1 MADVFIP
8 QDLDQ
13 PALKLDIDRV
23 RAGELGLSQR
33 EVVANVIT
41 ALTSNQMIAPSLW
54 IDPRNG
60 NPLLSWPCSIPRSR
74 FRTCSICARFR
85 CADRHPSSRRGST
98 WSATSS
104 GSKAPTEVDHYQ
116 IRRAIDVFVRPLGE
130 DLSAHR
136 ERRSTA

>member
-1 MADVFIP
+1 MGLPPPIDMQIAGSESRPNYKLRSPFRARIRRLPGVADVFIP

-23 RAGELGLSQR
+23 RARELGLSQK

-60 NPLLSWPCSIPRSR
+60 NPYYLAVQYPRKADGEPDRLALDSA
-74 FRTCSICARFR
+74 ARPR
-85 CADRHPSSRRGST
+85 LRQAH
-98 WSATSS
+98 
-104 GSKAPTEVDHYQ
+104 APGYGQQH
-116 IRRAIDVFVRPLGE
+116 
-130 DLSAHR
+130 SAH
-136 ERRSTA
+136 